1 MFNCDILCFWL
12 SVSSQAENCTSL
24 LVRHTCCGGNQAWQF
39 LYNRAKTNIL
49 QFILRNSVY
58 NLCQYAGV
66 YLCLCACV
74 CERVCLVCHV
84 RVRACVCKHECVS

>member
-1 MFNCDILCFWL
+1 MLYYITFQTILNIVTNTQLLNCDILCFCL
-12 SVSSQAENCTSL
+12 SESSQAENCTSL
-24 LVRHTCCGGNQAWQF
+24 LVRHACCGGNQACQF

-66 YLCLCACV
+66 YLCF
-74 CERVCLVCHV
+74 
-84 RVRACVCKHECVS
+84 